1 VLYLLKVVAQEK
13 SLPKISV
20 IIPTRDRPKDLAE
33 VLLSILNQ
41 EYLPHEV
48 IIVDGSPRKTAKSV
62 YEAYVQKFEKANSK
76 LKYIE
81 EGGIGLTTGRN
92 LGIRA
97 AEGDAVLFLDDDV
110 VLEKDT
116 ILTLA
121 KFLKENPK
129 ALGIQPRIITTK
141 EKTGKKLSERIINAV
156 RKTLMLSYREENKLA
171 VRRSGASIYPYPHT
185 KTIQAQRLS
194 GCCSCFRKEVFKTM
208 KFDTK
213 LKRWSYMEDLDFSYR
228 LHKRNPGTLYA
239 IPYTKIVH
247 KESGEARLPSKTQTY
262 MKTVYWYYIFFKD
275 IYEGSLLNLIAFLWA
290 QAGTLFLV
298 LANTI
303 AKRKNKNYRK
313 TLIYLIESH
322 IYALKNLKN
331 IVAQNL
337 EFFNKKLLQAKKPS

>member
-1 VLYLLKVVAQEK
+1 MVQGKK
-13 SLPKISV
+13 LPKISV
-20 IIPTRDRPKDLAE
+20 IIPTRDRPKELAE
-33 VLLSILNQ
+33 TLSSILNQ

-48 IIVDGSPRKTAKSV
+48 IIVDGSPRKTAKPV
-62 YEAYVQKFEKANSK
+62 YETYIQKFEKTDSK

-81 EGGIGLTTGRN
+81 EGGIGLTIGRN
-92 LGIRA
+92 LGIEI

-110 VLEKDT
+110 ILEKDT

-129 ALGIQPRIITTK
+129 ALGIQPKLIAVK
-141 EKTGKKLSERIINAV
+141 EKIGKKLSGRIINAA
-156 RKTLMLSYREENKLA
+156 RKALMLSYHEENKLA

-194 GCCSCFRKEVFKTM
+194 GCCSCFRKEVFKKTR
-208 KFDTK
+208 FDTK

-228 LHKRNPGTLYA
+228 LYKRNPGTLYA
-239 IPYTKIVH
+239 IPYTKVIH
-247 KESGEARLPSKTQTY
+247 KESSEARLPSRTQIH

-290 QAGTLFLV
+290 QMGILLLV

-303 AKRKNKNYRK
+303 VKRKNKYYRK

-337 EFFNKKLLQAKKPS
+337 EFFDRKLFQTKPS